1 MLQIKK
7 ALQLLEEGR
16 SERSISSQLGFGL
29 DLLIT
34 KFYEI
39 SRNLSCIF

>member
-16 SERSISSQLGFGL
+16 SERHISSQLKLSRYTLRGYQY
-29 DLLIT
+29 
-34 KFYEI
+34 KFHC
-39 SRNLSCIF
+39 SG